1 VYLDKVLSRE
11 YACGKVN
18 ERIGQVIESGG
29 RGIRDL
35 VRRYV
40 IGVEEGMVQRFWQS
54 FGDRYKEYV
63 KSRIVKGG
71 GEGQVMAVLIE
82 MFSKFKDNC
91 SGKE

>member
-29 RGIRDL
+29 GGVREL

-40 IGVEEGMVQRFWQS
+40 VGVEEGMVQRFWQS
-54 FGDRYKEYV
+54 FGDKYKEYV
-63 KSRIVKGG
+63 KNRVVKDG

-82 MFSKFKDNC
+82 MFNKFKLNC

>member
-1 VYLDKVLSRE
+1 MYLDKVLSRE

-29 RGIRDL
+29 GGVREL

-40 IGVEEGMVQRFWQS
+40 VGVEEGMVQRFWQS
-54 FGDRYKEYV
+54 FGDKYKEYV
-63 KSRIVKGG
+63 KNRVVKDG

-82 MFSKFKDNC
+82 MFNKFKLNC

>member
-18 ERIGQVIESGG
+18 ERIGKVIESGG
-29 RGIRDL
+29 GGIREL

-40 IGVEEGMVQRFWQS
+40 VGVEEGMVQRFWQS
-54 FGDRYKEYV
+54 FGDKYKEYV
-63 KSRIVKGG
+63 KNRVKNS

-91 SGKE
+91 IGKE